1 VLEPL
6 MKFGRRQLGF
16 TMVEMMIV
24 VVLAGVLLA
33 IATPSFRDMLER
45 RRLEGQ
51 ANELVTDLAYAKSE
65 AVARNRNVVL
75 ITGGGGICYTIAAWT
90 GPASRAGSCNCA
102 SGATVACTTG
112 ANNPEEIKT
121 VALVN
126 SATVSSGVTFDFE
139 PVRGSLQPVAP
150 ATIASAA
157 SAVVAL
163 GSRNYTVDVSANGRV
178 SSPRP

>member
-1 VLEPL
+1 
-6 MKFGRRQLGF
+6 MTCRRRQLGF
-16 TMVEMMIV
+16 TMVELMTV
-24 VVLAGVLLA
+24 VVIAGILLA
-33 IATPSFRDMLER
+33 LAAPSFRGMLER

-75 ITGGGGICYTIAAWT
+75 ITGGGGTCYTIAAWT
-90 GPASRAGSCNCA
+90 APALRAGSCDCTA
-102 SGATVACTTG
+102 APGARCTTG
-112 ANNPEEIKT
+112 ANNPVEVKT
-121 VALVN
+121 VTLVN
-126 SATVSSGVTFDFE
+126 GATVSDGVSFDFE

-178 SSPRP
+178 SPIRP